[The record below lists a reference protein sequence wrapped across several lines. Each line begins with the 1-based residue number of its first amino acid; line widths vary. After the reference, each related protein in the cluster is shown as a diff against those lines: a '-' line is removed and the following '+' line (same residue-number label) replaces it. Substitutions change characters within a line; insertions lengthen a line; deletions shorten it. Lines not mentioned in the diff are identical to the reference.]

1 MWIYIAI
8 GVIIAVIAAS
18 IIYTARR
25 NSEIMRD
32 GVETDAVVS
41 RVKEVES
48 TDSDGFTTFS
58 YIYYVT
64 YRAMDGQTVEAKLGS
79 GRSVDNRII
88 GKAWDSDLAQGKQIR
103 IKYLPQKPN
112 YVIRIMP

>member
-8 GVIIAVIAAS
+8 GILVAIIAAG
-18 IIYTARR
+18 IIYTAKR
-25 NSEIMRD
+25 NNEIMRD
-32 GVETDAVVS
+32 GVETDATVS
-41 RVKEVES
+41 RVKEVEN

-58 YIYYVT
+58 YVYYVT
-64 YRAMDGQTVEAKLGS
+64 YRTTDGQTVEAKLGS

-88 GKAWDSDLAQGKQIR
+88 GKAWDQDLEQGMQIR